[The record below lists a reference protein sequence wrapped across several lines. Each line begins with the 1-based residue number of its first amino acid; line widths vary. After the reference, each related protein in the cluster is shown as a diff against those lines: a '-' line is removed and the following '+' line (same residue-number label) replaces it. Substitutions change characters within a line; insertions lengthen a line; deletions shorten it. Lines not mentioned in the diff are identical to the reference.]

1 MFFTLS
7 SVLSLA
13 YLLLNGLSMANILL
27 LVFAVFLLLVSLIS
41 GFSYFK
47 DRKKQKLSFKSKR
60 MKFN

>member
-27 LVFAVFLLLVSLIS
+27 LVFAVFLLLASLIS
-41 GFSYFK
+41 GFSYFQ

-60 MKFN
+60 MKF

>member
-27 LVFAVFLLLVSLIS
+27 LVFAVFLLLVLLIS
-41 GFSYFK
+41 GFSSFQ

-60 MKFN
+60 MKF

>member
-27 LVFAVFLLLVSLIS
+27 LVFAVFLLLVLLIS
-41 GFSYFK
+41 GFSYFQ

-60 MKFN
+60 MKF

>member
-13 YLLLNGLSMANILL
+13 YLLLDGLSMANIFL

-41 GFSYFK
+41 GLSYFQ

-60 MKFN
+60 MKF

>member
-41 GFSYFK
+41 GFSSFK

-60 MKFN
+60 MKF

>member
-1 MFFTLS
+1 MFFSLS

-27 LVFAVFLLLVSLIS
+27 LAFAVFLLLVSLIS
-41 GFSYFK
+41 GFSYFQ

-60 MKFN
+60 MKF

>member
-27 LVFAVFLLLVSLIS
+27 LAFAVFLLLVSLIS
-41 GFSYFK
+41 GFSYFQ

>member
-27 LVFAVFLLLVSLIS
+27 LAFAVFLLLVSLIS
-41 GFSYFK
+41 GFSYFQ

-60 MKFN
+60 MKF

>member
-41 GFSYFK
+41 GFSYFQ

-60 MKFN
+60 MKF